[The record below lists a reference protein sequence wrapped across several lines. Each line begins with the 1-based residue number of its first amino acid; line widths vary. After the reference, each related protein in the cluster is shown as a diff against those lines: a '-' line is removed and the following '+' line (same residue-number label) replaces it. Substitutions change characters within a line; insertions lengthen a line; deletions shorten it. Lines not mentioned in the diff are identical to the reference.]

1 MFKYL
6 NLFLFIFFLRG
17 MEPVY
22 SQSSGDSVETL
33 DINPYSLYRL
43 KARSGHLHM
52 DSVREVD
59 KNQVKSFLLNPD
71 YAYANDPEYWK
82 EEKPSNNPGFFF
94 RLLSGKLLRW
104 IIFLGMIAVVLF
116 GIYQLA
122 KENNFRWLTR
132 SGGQINSGSQESP
145 QDDAVDYD
153 EAIRKYQLEGNYRL
167 AVRYLYLRLIRTARE
182 KAGIQ
187 FRDSSTNAEITRAF
201 GTHARAAEFRF
212 LATAYEYIFYGGF
225 IPKQDLIDMLK
236 NKFET
241 FQQTLS
247 V

>member
-1 MFKYL
+1 M
-6 NLFLFIFFLRG
+6 
-17 MEPVY
+17 
-22 SQSSGDSVETL
+22 
-33 DINPYSLYRL
+33 
-43 KARSGHLHM
+43 
-52 DSVREVD
+52 
-59 KNQVKSFLLNPD
+59 
-71 YAYANDPEYWK
+71 
-82 EEKPSNNPGFFF
+82 
-94 RLLSGKLLRW
+94 
-104 IIFLGMIAVVLF
+104 
-116 GIYQLA
+116 
-122 KENNFRWLTR
+122 
-132 SGGQINSGSQESP
+132 
-145 QDDAVDYD
+145 DYD

-182 KAGIQ
+182 KGGIQ

-225 IPKQDLIDMLK
+225 IPKHDLFNMLK